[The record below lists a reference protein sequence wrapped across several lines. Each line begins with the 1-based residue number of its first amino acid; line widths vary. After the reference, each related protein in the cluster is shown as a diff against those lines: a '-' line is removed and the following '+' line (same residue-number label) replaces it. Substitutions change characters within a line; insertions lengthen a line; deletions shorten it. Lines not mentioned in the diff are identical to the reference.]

1 MPWSFVRRREGAPA
15 RVPPRPFG
23 AAVVRSPAS
32 GVESAPGA
40 QVDTDDNYYTL
51 HMSNRR
57 SIVKV
62 EGHLCELPVVLGK
75 GWQYVAVD
83 LADVTRKAFGAEYY
97 AAIQVRVAASC
108 KLFRLYFAGRE
119 YSDIELPAHLRVLAM
134 T

>member
-1 MPWSFVRRREGAPA
+1 
-15 RVPPRPFG
+15 
-23 AAVVRSPAS
+23 
-32 GVESAPGA
+32 
-40 QVDTDDNYYTL
+40 
-51 HMSNRR
+51 MSNRR